1 MSLAIAHAGDDADPR
16 RHGRMKHVTFHTL
29 VDRGV
34 NARTAHRW
42 VSRAV
47 ADGSWPVARVPTATK
62 PARALVMP
70 AEAFDALVATLR
82 GV

>member
-1 MSLAIAHAGDDADPR
+1 
-16 RHGRMKHVTFHTL
+16 MKHVTASTL
-29 VDRGV
+29 KANGV
-34 NARTAHRW
+34 PNGTAYRW
-42 VSRAV
+42 FNRAV
-47 ADGSWPVARVPTATK
+47 ADGSWPVERIPTATK

>member
-1 MSLAIAHAGDDADPR
+1 
-16 RHGRMKHVTFHTL
+16 MKHVTFHTL
-29 VDRGV
+29 VERGV

-47 ADGSWPVARVPTATK
+47 ADGSWPVARVATATK

-70 AEAFDALVATLR
+70 PEAFDALVATLR
-82 GV
+82 GAT